1 MSKNYRKINKFSG
14 TMLEQWRRV
23 SSTHRNTGNIN
34 AMHFLSCYIF
44 YASRLYKLFV
54 GGSLCQ
60 KALVHEILY
69 T

>member
-44 YASRLYKLFV
+44 YASRLQTFRGRKFV
-54 GGSLCQ
+54 PAES
-60 KALVHEILY
+60 ISP
-69 T
+69 